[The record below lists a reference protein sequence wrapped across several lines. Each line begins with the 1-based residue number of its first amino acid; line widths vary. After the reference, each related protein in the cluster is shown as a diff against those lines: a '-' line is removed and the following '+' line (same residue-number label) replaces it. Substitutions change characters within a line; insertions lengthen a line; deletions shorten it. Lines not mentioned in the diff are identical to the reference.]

1 MGHKTNNPHALRQRY
16 AAAKA
21 TKVGEDTVCPACGS
35 HFIKASYQQVFC
47 KAQGG
52 TVCKD
57 FYWNNVTPNKRN
69 NKTRISPASAAY
81 MARED
86 RITGYTTEGYKIIG
100 GVAYDEFD
108 DPIYTV
114 DPYDDNHPFDMGA

>member
-1 MGHKTNNPHALRQRY
+1 MARRTDKVSTLKARY
-16 AAAKA
+16 ATAKAAK
-21 TKVGEDTVCPACGS
+21 VGTEVICPSCCT
-35 HFIKASYQQVFC
+35 HFIKTNYQQAFC
-47 KAQGG
+47 KTHGG

-57 FYWNNVTPNKRN
+57 FYWNNVTLSKRN
-69 NKTRISPASAAY
+69 NTTRISPASAAY

-108 DPIYTV
+108 EPVYMV
-114 DPYDDNHPFDMGA
+114 DPDDDNHPFDMEA